1 MSSTNFSPSAHSAL
15 FLISQLFLA
24 AGLSV
29 LISKLLHTAH
39 GHPCRCLPACPP
51 GELQE
56 PSKKAIARLVEA
68 QDQLVENAK
77 NGTEGEGQRMS

>member
-1 MSSTNFSPSAHSAL
+1 MNFSPSAHCPVPY
-15 FLISQLFLA
+15 LA
-24 AGLSV
+24 ALSCCWTFCPF
-29 LISKLLHTAH
+29 SKLLDTAH